1 MSALQSVRKSYN
13 STALEPQDMIAG
25 EASQNPW
32 DFPLGDFV
40 LGDLATLD
48 TCEVRLVAA
57 VITSQHVLVE
67 L

>member
-1 MSALQSVRKSYN
+1 
-13 STALEPQDMIAG
+13 MIAG